1 MQELVIL
8 KNKEAVTTSLQ
19 VAESFDKKHRHV
31 LTAIDELK
39 EGVAENWADLFWEDT
54 YVHPQNKQ
62 SYRIIYMNRDG
73 FSLLAMGFTGKKA
86 LSFKLQYIEAF
97 NKMEKELKDQLTEI
111 VNDILA
117 EAHLKKGDLFVLGC
131 STSEVVGGHIGKNSS
146 AEVGQWIIRTLKELL
161 DPKEIALAV
170 QGCEHLNR
178 ALVVERTVAEAK
190 NFEIVSVVPALH
202 AGGACSVAAF
212 DQFNDPVEVEHV
224 VGQAG
229 IDIGD
234 TSIGMHIKHVQ
245 VPVRP
250 RLKTLGQAHVTA
262 LRSRPKYIGGPR
274 ANY

>member
-1 MQELVIL
+1 M
-8 KNKEAVTTSLQ
+8 K
-19 VAESFDKKHRHV
+19 
-31 LTAIDELK
+31 
-39 EGVAENWADLFWEDT
+39 
-54 YVHPQNKQ
+54 
-62 SYRIIYMNRDG
+62 
-73 FSLLAMGFTGKKA
+73 
-86 LSFKLQYIEAF
+86 LS
-97 NKMEKELKDQLTEI
+97 EKELKDQLTEI

-274 ANY
+274 TNY

>member
-1 MQELVIL
+1 M
-8 KNKEAVTTSLQ
+8 K
-19 VAESFDKKHRHV
+19 
-31 LTAIDELK
+31 
-39 EGVAENWADLFWEDT
+39 
-54 YVHPQNKQ
+54 
-62 SYRIIYMNRDG
+62 
-73 FSLLAMGFTGKKA
+73 
-86 LSFKLQYIEAF
+86 LS
-97 NKMEKELKDQLTEI
+97 EKELKDQLTEI

-202 AGGACSVAAF
+202 AGGACSVAAL

>member
-1 MQELVIL
+1 M
-8 KNKEAVTTSLQ
+8 K
-19 VAESFDKKHRHV
+19 
-31 LTAIDELK
+31 
-39 EGVAENWADLFWEDT
+39 
-54 YVHPQNKQ
+54 
-62 SYRIIYMNRDG
+62 
-73 FSLLAMGFTGKKA
+73 
-86 LSFKLQYIEAF
+86 LS
-97 NKMEKELKDQLTEI
+97 EKELKVQLTEI
-111 VNDILA
+111 VNDVLA

-190 NFEIVSVVPALH
+190 KFEIVSVIPALH

-212 DQFNDPVEVEHV
+212 EQFNDPVEVEHV
-224 VGQAG
+224 IGQSG

-262 LRSRPKYIGGPR
+262 LRSRPKYIGGSR

>member
-1 MQELVIL
+1 M
-8 KNKEAVTTSLQ
+8 K
-19 VAESFDKKHRHV
+19 
-31 LTAIDELK
+31 
-39 EGVAENWADLFWEDT
+39 
-54 YVHPQNKQ
+54 
-62 SYRIIYMNRDG
+62 
-73 FSLLAMGFTGKKA
+73 
-86 LSFKLQYIEAF
+86 LS
-97 NKMEKELKDQLTEI
+97 EKELKDQLAEI

>member
-1 MQELVIL
+1 M
-8 KNKEAVTTSLQ
+8 K
-19 VAESFDKKHRHV
+19 
-31 LTAIDELK
+31 
-39 EGVAENWADLFWEDT
+39 
-54 YVHPQNKQ
+54 
-62 SYRIIYMNRDG
+62 
-73 FSLLAMGFTGKKA
+73 
-86 LSFKLQYIEAF
+86 LS
-97 NKMEKELKDQLTEI
+97 EKELKDQLTEI

-117 EAHLKKGDLFVLGC
+117 EARLKKGDLFVLGC

-224 VGQAG
+224 AGQAG

>member
-1 MQELVIL
+1 M
-8 KNKEAVTTSLQ
+8 K
-19 VAESFDKKHRHV
+19 
-31 LTAIDELK
+31 
-39 EGVAENWADLFWEDT
+39 
-54 YVHPQNKQ
+54 
-62 SYRIIYMNRDG
+62 
-73 FSLLAMGFTGKKA
+73 
-86 LSFKLQYIEAF
+86 LS
-97 NKMEKELKDQLTEI
+97 EKELKDQLTEI

-190 NFEIVSVVPALH
+190 NFEIVSVVPAPH

>member
-1 MQELVIL
+1 M
-8 KNKEAVTTSLQ
+8 K
-19 VAESFDKKHRHV
+19 
-31 LTAIDELK
+31 
-39 EGVAENWADLFWEDT
+39 
-54 YVHPQNKQ
+54 
-62 SYRIIYMNRDG
+62 
-73 FSLLAMGFTGKKA
+73 
-86 LSFKLQYIEAF
+86 LS
-97 NKMEKELKDQLTEI
+97 EKELKDQLTEI

-224 VGQAG
+224 GGQAG

>member
-1 MQELVIL
+1 M
-8 KNKEAVTTSLQ
+8 K
-19 VAESFDKKHRHV
+19 
-31 LTAIDELK
+31 
-39 EGVAENWADLFWEDT
+39 
-54 YVHPQNKQ
+54 
-62 SYRIIYMNRDG
+62 
-73 FSLLAMGFTGKKA
+73 
-86 LSFKLQYIEAF
+86 LS
-97 NKMEKELKDQLTEI
+97 EKELKDQLTEI

-178 ALVVERTVAEAK
+178 ALVVERTVAETK

>member
-1 MQELVIL
+1 M
-8 KNKEAVTTSLQ
+8 K
-19 VAESFDKKHRHV
+19 
-31 LTAIDELK
+31 
-39 EGVAENWADLFWEDT
+39 
-54 YVHPQNKQ
+54 
-62 SYRIIYMNRDG
+62 
-73 FSLLAMGFTGKKA
+73 
-86 LSFKLQYIEAF
+86 LS
-97 NKMEKELKDQLTEI
+97 EKELKDQLTEI

-117 EAHLKKGDLFVLGC
+117 EACLKKGDLFVLGC

>member
-1 MQELVIL
+1 M
-8 KNKEAVTTSLQ
+8 K
-19 VAESFDKKHRHV
+19 
-31 LTAIDELK
+31 
-39 EGVAENWADLFWEDT
+39 
-54 YVHPQNKQ
+54 
-62 SYRIIYMNRDG
+62 
-73 FSLLAMGFTGKKA
+73 
-86 LSFKLQYIEAF
+86 LS
-97 NKMEKELKDQLTEI
+97 EKELKDQLTEI

-250 RLKTLGQAHVTA
+250 RLKTLRQAHVTA

>member
-1 MQELVIL
+1 M
-8 KNKEAVTTSLQ
+8 S
-19 VAESFDKKHRHV
+19 
-31 LTAIDELK
+31 
-39 EGVAENWADLFWEDT
+39 
-54 YVHPQNKQ
+54 
-62 SYRIIYMNRDG
+62 
-73 FSLLAMGFTGKKA
+73 
-86 LSFKLQYIEAF
+86 
-97 NKMEKELKDQLTEI
+97 EKELKDQLTEI

>member
-1 MQELVIL
+1 M
-8 KNKEAVTTSLQ
+8 K
-19 VAESFDKKHRHV
+19 
-31 LTAIDELK
+31 
-39 EGVAENWADLFWEDT
+39 
-54 YVHPQNKQ
+54 
-62 SYRIIYMNRDG
+62 
-73 FSLLAMGFTGKKA
+73 
-86 LSFKLQYIEAF
+86 LS
-97 NKMEKELKDQLTEI
+97 EKELKDQLTEI

-190 NFEIVSVVPALH
+190 IVSVVPALH

>member
-1 MQELVIL
+1 M
-8 KNKEAVTTSLQ
+8 K
-19 VAESFDKKHRHV
+19 
-31 LTAIDELK
+31 
-39 EGVAENWADLFWEDT
+39 
-54 YVHPQNKQ
+54 
-62 SYRIIYMNRDG
+62 
-73 FSLLAMGFTGKKA
+73 
-86 LSFKLQYIEAF
+86 LS
-97 NKMEKELKDQLTEI
+97 EKELKDQLTEI

-229 IDIGD
+229 IDIGA

>member
-1 MQELVIL
+1 M
-8 KNKEAVTTSLQ
+8 K
-19 VAESFDKKHRHV
+19 
-31 LTAIDELK
+31 
-39 EGVAENWADLFWEDT
+39 
-54 YVHPQNKQ
+54 
-62 SYRIIYMNRDG
+62 
-73 FSLLAMGFTGKKA
+73 
-86 LSFKLQYIEAF
+86 LS
-97 NKMEKELKDQLTEI
+97 EKELKDQLTEI

-131 STSEVVGGHIGKNSS
+131 STSEVVGGDIGKNSS

>member
-1 MQELVIL
+1 M
-8 KNKEAVTTSLQ
+8 K
-19 VAESFDKKHRHV
+19 
-31 LTAIDELK
+31 
-39 EGVAENWADLFWEDT
+39 
-54 YVHPQNKQ
+54 
-62 SYRIIYMNRDG
+62 
-73 FSLLAMGFTGKKA
+73 
-86 LSFKLQYIEAF
+86 LS
-97 NKMEKELKDQLTEI
+97 EKELKDQLTEI

-202 AGGACSVAAF
+202 AGGDCSVAAF

>member
-1 MQELVIL
+1 M
-8 KNKEAVTTSLQ
+8 K
-19 VAESFDKKHRHV
+19 
-31 LTAIDELK
+31 
-39 EGVAENWADLFWEDT
+39 
-54 YVHPQNKQ
+54 
-62 SYRIIYMNRDG
+62 
-73 FSLLAMGFTGKKA
+73 
-86 LSFKLQYIEAF
+86 LS
-97 NKMEKELKDQLTEI
+97 EKELKDQLTEI

-146 AEVGQWIIRTLKELL
+146 AEVGQWIIRSLKELL